1 MACFTLSHSRLD
13 MARLA
18 AWLDR
23 QEQAMAMPGKLAF
36 AVRQCLEEVVA
47 NLIDHTP
54 PAAGETIAV
63 QLDWQNDMLT
73 ATVEDTGPPFDLRTA
88 PPMVRATSLAAL
100 EPGGWGIHLIRAF
113 ASDIAYETT
122 SGRNRL
128 TLRFARPAAH
138 ATVDS
143 ACR

>member
-1 MACFTLSHSRLD
+1 MVRFTLSHDRLD

-23 QEQAMAMPGKLAF
+23 QEQAMALPGKVAF
-36 AVRQCLEEVVA
+36 AVRQCLEEAVA

-54 PAAGETIAV
+54 SDAGETIAV
-63 QLDWQNDMLT
+63 ELDWQDDMLT

-88 PPMVRATSLAAL
+88 APMVRATSLATVV
-100 EPGGWGIHLIRAF
+100 PGGWGIQLIRAF
-113 ASDIAYETT
+113 ASDIAYETVG
-122 SGRNRL
+122 GRNLL

-138 ATVDS
+138 ATAES